1 MARCISL
8 NLAHMG
14 TNGPCPNDRR
24 GQCLPGVER
33 ARLVREAAFAG
44 GLCRIRMGR
53 HPFAGARPFPHLLSF
68 FVHGI
73 VRRMRTSVSYLTCP
87 GASQHT
93 HTNKPTRPV
102 GEILPLREPGVPVR
116 LGDVWNTARI
126 ITVTAMG
133 PSVFSEMRDDRR
145 WKWSHGFGL

>member
-1 MARCISL
+1 MPPRRRAGTTSPRSSIRRRAYRIRIGRHLGAR
-8 NLAHMG
+8 NM
-14 TNGPCPNDRR
+14 RR
-24 GQCLPGVER
+24 
-33 ARLVREAAFAG
+33 